1 MKNFLIKLALFTFPA
16 VGLLAV
22 LTRIAYVTELSILES
37 DLTLP
42 TNVVAAVVG
51 DSRVEVYF
59 DPREIPWL
67 RNYGQSAT
75 PFRITAEK
83 ARMIADLNPNLELLV
98 IDIWPYQFLD
108 VNPFASSAPHG
119 VSLLELKTRKD
130 MPPFGEEFP
139 MRLGSGLVRP
149 GLRHALKK
157 EDAQSQIAGGF
168 FENKHCLTDDIAKGM
183 QYGRKP
189 PPAAPMSLQKTPTA
203 GEIVLEHLLD
213 ELTGKGINIV
223 LTTTPILWYEK
234 RWAPASR
241 EYFERRMA
249 EISRKYS
256 VPWFNWMHEYQDNI
270 DYWADGDH
278 LNADGAK
285 VFSRDK
291 DPILRQ
297 CLKRN
302 SNGQQ
307 PDE

>member
-1 MKNFLIKLALFTFPA
+1 MKKFLIKLALFAFPA
-16 VGLLAV
+16 VGLLAGV
-22 LTRIAYVTELSILES
+22 TRIAYVTELSILES

-67 RNYGQSAT
+67 RNYGMSGT

-83 ARMIADLNPNLELLV
+83 ARMIAELNPNLELLV
-98 IDIWPYQFLD
+98 IDIWPYEFLD
-108 VNPFASSAPHG
+108 VNHPFDSSVLPSALHG

-157 EDAQSQIAGGF
+157 EGAQSKIAGRF
-168 FENKHCLTDDIAKGM
+168 FENNKRLADDIAKGFK
-183 QYGRKP
+183 YGRKFAP
-189 PPAAPMSLQKTPTA
+189 PKIPRELPPTPTA

-213 ELTGKGINIV
+213 GLAGKGVNIV

-234 RWAPASR
+234 RWAPDAR
-241 EYFERRMA
+241 EYFERRMG
-249 EISRKYS
+249 EISRKYN
-256 VPWFNWMHEYQDNI
+256 VPWFNWMHEYQDDI
-270 DYWADGDH
+270 ALWADGNH

-291 DPILRQ
+291 CPV
-297 CLKRN
+297 LK
-302 SNGQQ
+302 QFLK
-307 PDE
+307 